1 MANACERKDAKVLI
15 LGAGMAGIAAAYS
28 LQQNGTSD
36 FIILEAQDRVGGRMR
51 TDSFAGLHVNAGA
64 AWMQGLD
71 PKHPERCC
79 ACTHNNACR
88 LHAIPFLTINRDCQG
103 IYRNTSPHSDN
114 TKHT

>member
-1 MANACERKDAKVLI
+1 MAKTAVTAVSAVSLSICLLCFFLPAHASDSESTFSANTCERQDAKVLI

-71 PKHPERCC
+71 PKHPER
-79 ACTHNNACR
+79 
-88 LHAIPFLTINRDCQG
+88 
-103 IYRNTSPHSDN
+103 
-114 TKHT
+114 